1 MGGFRKYKFLLL
13 RRTTQIGTMLLFIGG
28 SMFGWQV
35 LRGNLSTSKVFDAV
49 TLTDP
54 YAILQII
61 SAGRIVAPE
70 ALIGGLIV
78 MLFFGLLAGRA
89 FCSWICPLNM
99 VTDAANWL
107 RTKTGIDA
115 RSKGLEMSRRVRY
128 WAIGVSLAV
137 SFFSGIAAF
146 EWISPISMLHRGIIF
161 GMGMGWVMVLSV
173 FLFDLFM
180 VKHGF
185 CGHVCPLGGFY
196 SLITNFSLIR
206 VNYSLERCTLCMKCL
221 DICPERQ
228 VLPMIG
234 KLSRPVTSG
243 ECTNCARCIEVCDD
257 RALKFGMRFVPGKH

>member
-1 MGGFRKYKFLLL
+1 MAEFRKYKFLLL
-13 RRTTQIGTMLLFIGG
+13 RRITQIGIMLLFLC
-28 SMFGWQV
+28 SSLFGWKV
-35 LRGNLSTSKVFDAV
+35 LRGNLSTSKIFDAV
-49 TLTDP
+49 PLADP

-61 SAGRIVAPE
+61 STGRIVSPE
-70 ALIGGLIV
+70 ALFGGLIV
-78 MLFFGLLAGRA
+78 ILFFSLVAGRA
-89 FCSWICPLNM
+89 FCSWICPLNI

-107 RTKTGIDA
+107 RTKAGIDA
-115 RSKGLEMSRRVRY
+115 HSKGLGMSRRVRY
-128 WAIGVSLAV
+128 WTIGISLAV
-137 SFFSGIAAF
+137 SFSSGIAAF

-180 VKHGF
+180 VRHGF

-234 KLSRPVTSG
+234 KLSSPVTSG
-243 ECTNCARCIEVCDD
+243 ECTNCARCIEACDD
-257 RALKFGMRFVPGKH
+257 RALKFGMRFNPGEH